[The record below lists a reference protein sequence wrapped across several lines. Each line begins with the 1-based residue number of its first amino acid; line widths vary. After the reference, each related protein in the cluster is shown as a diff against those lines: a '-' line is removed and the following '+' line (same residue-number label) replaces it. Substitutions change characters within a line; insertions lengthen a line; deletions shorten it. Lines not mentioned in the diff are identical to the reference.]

1 MPNEGTTI
9 SEDLVPT
16 RRSLI
21 SRLKNWDDHESWSAF
36 FTVYWKIIYC
46 AARRAGLTDA
56 EGQEVVQE
64 TVISVS
70 RAIPGFKYDPQT
82 GSFKSWLLQLTSW
95 RIKDQLRARVRVIAE
110 PIRTD
115 SGEDDEALCSNGL
128 AITAEVER
136 IWEQEWESN
145 LLQAAIERVKQRFDP
160 KQFQLFDLIVL
171 QQWPT
176 DKVRSVLNVGA
187 ARIYIAKHR
196 VSKAIKNELARIKKE
211 GF

>member
-1 MPNEGTTI
+1 MENAMPNEGTTI

-36 FTVYWKIIYC
+36 FTVYWKIIYW
-46 AARRAGLTDA
+46 AARRAGLTND

-110 PIRTD
+110 PVRTD
-115 SGEDDEALCSNGL
+115 SGE
-128 AITAEVER
+128 
-136 IWEQEWESN
+136 
-145 LLQAAIERVKQRFDP
+145 
-160 KQFQLFDLIVL
+160 
-171 QQWPT
+171 
-176 DKVRSVLNVGA
+176 
-187 ARIYIAKHR
+187 
-196 VSKAIKNELARIKKE
+196 
-211 GF
+211 